1 MRTDGKQELGTRFGM
16 PDDYR
21 GEFWGVRLWEGM
33 RKSRGVF
40 FSSSSFFFNCG
51 CFCTVWRILQKA
63 HGAFTIKKVGGSVE
77 TSSVTQH
84 QQNIGKRG
92 KEKSKPKVLWR

>member
-1 MRTDGKQELGTRFGM
+1 MDGKQELGTRFGM

-33 RKSRGVF
+33 RKSRGAF
-40 FSSSSFFFNCG
+40 FSSSSFFFYCG
-51 CFCTVWRILQKA
+51 RFCIVWRILQKA
-63 HGAFTIKKVGGSVE
+63 HGAFTIKKVGGIVE

-84 QQNIGKRG
+84 Q
-92 KEKSKPKVLWR
+92 